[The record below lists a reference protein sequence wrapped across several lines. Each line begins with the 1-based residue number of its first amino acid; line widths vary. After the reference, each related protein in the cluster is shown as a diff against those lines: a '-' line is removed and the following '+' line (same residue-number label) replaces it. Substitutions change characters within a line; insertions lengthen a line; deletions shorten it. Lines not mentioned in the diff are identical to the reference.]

1 MILDLRISYL
11 EIEMESLITV
21 ELITSNKV
29 ANFYLF
35 ILDDYISVGP
45 VGA

>member
-29 ANFYLF
+29 A
-35 ILDDYISVGP
+35 DDYISVGP